1 MNGEQ
6 RNQSLQNGSYKMVV
20 EDGKVTVTPEQSQQ
34 QSEEE
39 KALIQRLREKIGTKV
54 NDLSLLYT
62 LDEANIGY
70 EDMDMNKKTAKDVQD
85 FVEYIQRLKSER
97 YDRDYIRRQ
106 AKEKAKELEEKKNI

>member
-70 EDMDMNKKTAKDVQD
+70 EDMDMNKKQLKTFKTLWNISNALNLSATTVIISAVK
-85 FVEYIQRLKSER
+85 QR
-97 YDRDYIRRQ
+97 
-106 AKEKAKELEEKKNI
+106 KKQKN

>member
-54 NDLSLLYT
+54 NDLSFLGDDY
-62 LDEANIGY
+62 NG
-70 EDMDMNKKTAKDVQD
+70 MD
-85 FVEYIQRLKSER
+85 
-97 YDRDYIRRQ
+97 RRTTIS
-106 AKEKAKELEEKKNI
+106 N